1 MGTAVLSSILAFSG
15 IALIVVLMPGAD
27 TILVLRT
34 SLREGARYG
43 VIVALGVVC
52 GPVVWGALAGLG
64 VARIMTQ
71 NPVLFSAVAAA
82 GGIYLGYLALQS
94 LMSAAAAWRSTDA
107 MDLAAGKLEG
117 GRRSAASH
125 FLTGLMTNLLNPKIG
140 VFYVSIMPGLFIGQD
155 VDVWLG
161 ALLGLIQSVLGI
173 AFLGAVSML
182 SALVARYLVRPRASA
197 VIDLVCGLCL
207 LAFGVYVLIQVIAYL
222 A

>member
-1 MGTAVLSSILAFSG
+1 MLSSVLAFTG
-15 IALIVVLMPGAD
+15 VAAAVVLMPGVD

-52 GPVVWGALAGLG
+52 GPVIWGALAGLG
-64 VARIMTQ
+64 VALIMSQ
-71 NPVLFSAVAAA
+71 NPPVYSAVAAA
-82 GGIYLGYLALQS
+82 GGIYLGYLAVRS
-94 LMSAAAAWRSTDA
+94 LMSAAAAWRSADA
-107 MDLAAGKLEG
+107 VNFAAGGPED

-140 VFYVSIMPGLFIGQD
+140 VFYVSIMPGLFLGQHI
-155 VDVWLG
+155 DVWLG
-161 ALLGLIQSVLGI
+161 AFLGLIHSVLGI
-173 AFLGAVSML
+173 AFLGAVSVL
-182 SALVARYLVRPRASA
+182 SAFAARYLRRSRANA

-207 LAFGVYVLIQVIAYL
+207 LAFGVYVLIQAIEHL